1 MRLFIAWCLA
11 VLGSALIYV
20 NDATAGY
27 AQLAPPPGI
36 TSVGGVSTIPVGA
49 AANGARYAGGHV
61 LANASL
67 NVGARTVTVPVAMR
81 VAANAG
87 TFAATRLNPWVAGLV
102 LAASAIP
109 FVTDWL
115 DDTHAGSKL
124 LDYIYDPETNE
135 IIKKPINGFTPPPE
149 LSNAQ
154 LNLNGIDVSKLVD
167 ANGNTAYGYIA
178 TIQNWGSCQNMTG
191 SMSAIPISSCPGGTS
206 GVHIEYCVVTTPT
219 AGGYFGGF
227 DMCHNA
233 PSLPQIPAPVK
244 TRATADQWAQI
255 AADLAATPVNP
266 ALLPEIGLPIPI
278 DPTPVINPSTQ
289 PSGDVLVGPLG
300 NPAPQL
306 QPSAQPLRYPDGD
319 PVPNPNTSPQTYTQP
334 WNEVWPSPTPS
345 EPWRVDIRPTTTI
358 VNSPTPAPD
367 PVPNPVPNP
376 GTSNPSTGTGQTD
389 CEKFPNS
396 LGCVPI
402 GTPPDIEVP
411 KQTKT
416 ITLQDGPAFG
426 GSGSCPASVYVT
438 AGGQSVKAIN
448 MEQACGFISNYMR
461 PLVLALA
468 FLSAVMIVLPRE

>member
-11 VLGSALIYV
+11 VLGVAFLLSSPAS
-20 NDATAGY
+20 AGY

-36 TSVGGVSTIPVGA
+36 TSVGGVTSIPVGT

-67 NVGARTVTVPVAMR
+67 NVGARTVVVPVGLR
-81 VAANAG
+81 VAANAA
-87 TFAATRLNPWVAGLV
+87 TFTATKLNPWLSGLA
-102 LAASAIP
+102 LAAAAAP
-109 FVTDWL
+109 FVMDML
-115 DDTHAGSKL
+115 DRAHADDSL
-124 LDYIYDPETNE
+124 LDLVFDPATSTV
-135 IIKKPINGFTPPPE
+135 KKKLGGSDPAPFTGTIE
-149 LSNAQ
+149 DQ
-154 LNLNGIDVSKLVD
+154 GIDLNELADSRNGQKFPAFVGARMADYSDPGRWNCSGDRVYISPNTVIDGCGPGVNSKFVD
-167 ANGNTAYGYIA
+167 V
-178 TIQNWGSCQNMTG
+178 CQ
-191 SMSAIPISSCPGGTS
+191 GGQ
-206 GVHIEYCVVTTPT
+206 GWHGGMCV
-219 AGGYFGGF
+219 GGG
-227 DMCHNA
+227 
-233 PSLPQIPAPVK
+233 SLPMKVPP
-244 TRATADQWAQI
+244 TYSNPTPAQI
-255 AADLAATPVNP
+255 AEFNGISVNP
-266 ALLPEIGLPIPI
+266 AILPALGEPIPI
-278 DPTPVINPSTQ
+278 DPNPIINPASQ
-289 PSGDVLVGPLG
+289 PSGDVLVDANG

-306 QPSAQPLRYPDGD
+306 QPSTQPLRYPDGD
-319 PVPNPNTSPQTYTQP
+319 PVPNPNTNPQTYTQP

-367 PVPNPVPNP
+367 PVPNPGTNP
-376 GTSNPSTGTGQTD
+376 GTSNPPTGTGQTD

-396 LGCVPI
+396 LGCAPLSS
-402 GTPPDIEVP
+402 PPDIEIP